1 MPSTKLIFT
10 YACFLLHSSVI
21 ERFSMVLHG
30 LNDLLVIRLSSLVF
44 FQNTEISLPSSLYF
58 SLSLCLM
65 LRIETFGMVVV
76 VVVVVMPVVVVM
88 VVVLG
93 ILVLAFQQMLFSVT
107 LTVSQGTKPSVISVQ
122 LHKGLQVTHLHL
134 L

>member
-21 ERFSMVLHG
+21 ERFSMVLRG

-65 LRIETFGMVVV
+65 LRIETFGMVV

>member
-1 MPSTKLIFT
+1 
-10 YACFLLHSSVI
+10 
-21 ERFSMVLHG
+21 MVLHG

-65 LRIETFGMVVV
+65 LRIETFGMVV

>member
-76 VVVVVMPVVVVM
+76 VVVVMPVVVVM